1 VTSVRKVRRWT
12 VLGAVLVLVVALA
25 GYGGVGLVDRL
36 NPFGIR
42 TVVQGPPPLLLSIKA
57 ISRYHAAVG
66 NFQVVVD
73 VEQDVEHVPAVIAGQ
88 RTLFVA
94 AGTVDAYV
102 DLSGLDSNAL
112 SVPADR
118 RTARLVLPPAQ
129 LDKPNLDPD
138 RSYVFDQRRGLF
150 NRLASVLS
158 VPDQHEFYGI
168 AEQRILDAAK
178 ASSLAAQAE
187 DNTRSMLTRL
197 FASLGLELTVPS
209 P

>member
-1 VTSVRKVRRWT
+1 VKRLRRW
-12 VLGAVLVLVVALA
+12 VVPGAVLVVVVALA
-25 GYGGVGLVDRL
+25 GYGGVGLANRL
-36 NPFGIR
+36 NLFGIR

-73 VEQDVEHVPAVIAGQ
+73 VEQDVKHVPAVIAGE

-102 DLSGLDSNAL
+102 DLSGLDGNAL
-112 SVPADR
+112 SVSPDR

-129 LDKPNLDPD
+129 LDEPNLDPA

-150 NRLASVLS
+150 NRLASVVS

-168 AEQRILDAAK
+168 AEQRILEAAK
-178 ASSLAAQAE
+178 ASSLATQAE
-187 DNTRSMLTRL
+187 DNTKAMLIRL
-197 FASLGLELTVPS
+197 FASLGLQLTFPS